1 MTFPK
6 WDELTPKQQE
16 AAKKLQKEMSKR
28 GLIFGVK
35 QSILLFAMNVANMIV
50 NALTVKSDDF
60 VFFMSIASAILVMTN
75 IAKWPASQR
84 EYIDAEVKKI
94 LDDK

>member
-16 AAKKLQKEMSKR
+16 AATKLQKEMSKR

-35 QSILLFAMNVANMIV
+35 QAALLFVMNVANIFV
-50 NALTVKSDDF
+50 NAITVKSDDF
-60 VFFMSIASAILVMTN
+60 VFFMSVVSAILVMTN
-75 IAKWPASQR
+75 IAKWPKSQH
-84 EYIDAEVKKI
+84 EYISTEVKKI